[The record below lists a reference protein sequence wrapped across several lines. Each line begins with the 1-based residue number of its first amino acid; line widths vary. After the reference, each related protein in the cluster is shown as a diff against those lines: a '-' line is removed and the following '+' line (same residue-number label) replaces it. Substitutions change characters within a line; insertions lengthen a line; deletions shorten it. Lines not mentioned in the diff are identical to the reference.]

1 VRTVSRRRQHGMM
14 EPSKAEPGPPAGGT
28 RPRDPPLLL
37 RSYPTETAA
46 GFPGLLRRHPAL
58 DHVPQQADRRTH
70 QGRRGPP
77 PGWLATDVTGR
88 LYTATASTA
97 MQGATDR
104 KQELVRTA
112 PAPAHRAA
120 AAPRRGPRAER
131 PPQAAAAAEQVG
143 TGAPNQLT
151 VPSARRTYADERAGL
166 ASERRRVSLG
176 GWPVSESATQQR
188 QQLRRRDS
196 AGHVQQQNF
205 SSSTAA
211 RPMPSQQEQPS
222 PRRRRRHTGYFMSPS
237 GYCHTRGSFY
247 KLPDGMELDQD
258 CWTCCGATTKGAP
271 GCVGGDRGNAKHS
284 GSPSSRRSVASH
296 CFELVQA
303 L

>member
-1 VRTVSRRRQHGMM
+1 M
-14 EPSKAEPGPPAGGT
+14 EPAKAEPGPPAGGT

-77 PGWLATDVTGR
+77 PGWLATDITGR

-97 MQGATDR
+97 TQGATDR

-211 RPMPSQQEQPS
+211 YRCRHSRSSRPRGGEGDTRAISCRRLDIATPAGRFTSCPTAWSWTRTAGPAAGQLPRAPRVVWEATEAMQSIPG
-222 PRRRRRHTGYFMSPS
+222 RRRRVA
-237 GYCHTRGSFY
+237 
-247 KLPDGMELDQD
+247 L
-258 CWTCCGATTKGAP
+258 
-271 GCVGGDRGNAKHS
+271 S
-284 GSPSSRRSVASH
+284 GSVSRSGSGV
-296 CFELVQA
+296 
-303 L
+303 